1 MSLKL
6 SGFTLI
12 ELMITV
18 AILAII
24 AAVAIPSY
32 TSYVD
37 RGKRAEARAALLD
50 IAARQERFYSN
61 NRQYAGKLGGPDADT
76 DHLRIPGCTATNCP
90 SENDY
95 YALSLTPPGTT
106 AQAFR
111 ATATPSGWT
120 DDECGDLGIDQ
131 TGAKTHTKTPSP
143 PDRALC
149 WGK

>member
-12 ELMITV
+12 ELLIV
-18 AILAII
+18 IAILAIV

-32 TSYVD
+32 NSYVD

-50 IAARQERFYSN
+50 IAARQERYYSN
-61 NRQYAGKLGGPDADT
+61 NRQYADQLSKLRMSGT
-76 DHLRIPGCTATNCP
+76 
-90 SENDY
+90 SENGY
-95 YALSLTPPGTT
+95 YTLSVTPPLSVTLPT
-106 AQAFR
+106 NKQDFD

-120 DDECGDLGIDQ
+120 DDECGNLSIDE
-131 TGAKTHTKTPSP
+131 TGAKTHSLVPR
-143 PDRALC
+143 DRALC

>member
-32 TSYVD
+32 NSYVD
-37 RGKRAEARAALLD
+37 RGKRAEARTALLD
-50 IAARQERFYSN
+50 IAARQERYYSN
-61 NRQYAGKLGGPDADT
+61 NRKYAANLNDLNMSGTK
-76 DHLRIPGCTATNCP
+76 
-90 SENDY
+90 SENGY
-95 YALSLTPPGTT
+95 YALSLTPPGTN
-106 AQAFR
+106 AQTFK

-120 DDECGDLGIDQ
+120 DDKCGALGIDE
-131 TGAKTHTKTPSP
+131 TGAKTHSLG
-143 PDRALC
+143 DRALC

>member
-18 AILAII
+18 AILAIV
-24 AAVAIPSY
+24 AAVAIPAY

-37 RGKRAEARAALLD
+37 RGKRAEARTALLD
-50 IAARQERFYSN
+50 IAARQERYYSN
-61 NRQYAGKLGGPDADT
+61 NRQYAANLNDLKLSGT
-76 DHLRIPGCTATNCP
+76 K
-90 SENDY
+90 SENGY
-95 YALSLTPPGTT
+95 YTLSITPRPSGSNN
-106 AQAFR
+106 QDFD

-120 DDECGDLGIDQ
+120 DDKCGNLGIDE
-131 TGAKTHTKTPSP
+131 TGAKTQSLG
-143 PDRALC
+143 DRALC

>member
-18 AILAII
+18 AILAIV
-24 AAVAIPSY
+24 AAVAIPAY

-37 RGKRAEARAALLD
+37 RGKRAEARTALLD
-50 IAARQERFYSN
+50 IAARQERYYSN
-61 NRQYAGKLGGPDADT
+61 NRQYADQLSKLRMSGT
-76 DHLRIPGCTATNCP
+76 K
-90 SENDY
+90 SENGY
-95 YALSLTPPGTT
+95 YTLSVTLPSGSNN
-106 AQAFR
+106 QDFD

-120 DDECGDLGIDQ
+120 DDKCGNLSIDETGVKTQSLG
-131 TGAKTHTKTPSP
+131 
-143 PDRALC
+143 DRALC

>member
-37 RGKRAEARAALLD
+37 RGKRAEARTALLD
-50 IAARQERFYSN
+50 IAARQERYYSN
-61 NRQYAGKLGGPDADT
+61 KRKYTGQLNE
-76 DHLRIPGCTATNCP
+76 LRMSGT
-90 SENDY
+90 SENGY
-95 YALSLTPPGTT
+95 YTLSVTLPSGSSD
-106 AQAFR
+106 QDFD

-120 DDECGDLGIDQ
+120 DDKCSVFSIDE
-131 TGAKTHTKTPSP
+131 TGAKTHSLG
-143 PDRALC
+143 DRALC

>member
-50 IAARQERFYSN
+50 IAARQERHYSN
-61 NRQYAGKLGGPDADT
+61 NREYADQLSKLKMSGT
-76 DHLRIPGCTATNCP
+76 K
-90 SENDY
+90 SENGY
-95 YALSLTPPGTT
+95 YTLSVTLPRGSNN
-106 AQAFR
+106 QDFD

-120 DDECGDLGIDQ
+120 DDKCGVLGIDE
-131 TGAKTHTKTPSP
+131 TGAKTHSLSYP
-143 PDRALC
+143 PDPALC

>member
-24 AAVAIPSY
+24 AAVAIPAY
-32 TSYVD
+32 TQYVD
-37 RGKRAEARAALLD
+37 RGKRAEARTALLD
-50 IAARQERFYSN
+50 IAARQERYYSN
-61 NRQYAGKLGGPDADT
+61 NRQYT
-76 DHLRIPGCTATNCP
+76 DDLTGDLKMSGA
-90 SENDY
+90 SENGY
-95 YALSLTPPGTT
+95 YALSVALSGSNN
-106 AQAFR
+106 QDFD

-120 DDECGDLGIDQ
+120 DDKCGDLGIDE
-131 TGAKTHTKTPSP
+131 TGAKTQSLG
-143 PDRALC
+143 DRASC

>member
-6 SGFTLI
+6 SGFSLI
-12 ELMITV
+12 ELMIAV

-24 AAVAIPSY
+24 AAIAIPSY

-61 NRQYAGKLGGPDADT
+61 NRQYTAKLGGGADS
-76 DHLRIPGCTATNCP
+76 LNIPGCTATNCS
-90 SENDY
+90 SENGY
-95 YALSLTPPGTT
+95 YALSVALPTG
-106 AQAFR
+106 QNNQDFD

-120 DDECGDLGIDQ
+120 DDQCRNLGIDE
-131 TGAKTHTKTPSP
+131 TGVKTKTGNR
-143 PDRALC
+143 DLAFC

>member
-12 ELMITV
+12 EIMITV

-32 TSYVD
+32 AGYVE
-37 RGKRAEARAALLD
+37 RGKRAEARTALLD
-50 IAARQERFYSN
+50 IAARQERYYSN
-61 NRQYAGKLGGPDADT
+61 NRQYADQLSKLNMSGAK
-76 DHLRIPGCTATNCP
+76 
-90 SENDY
+90 SENGY
-95 YALSLTPPGTT
+95 YALSVTLSGSNN
-106 AQAFR
+106 QDFD

-120 DDECGDLGIDQ
+120 DDKCGDLGIDE
-131 TGAKTHTKTPSP
+131 TGAKTQSLG
-143 PDRALC
+143 DRALC

>member
-1 MSLKL
+1 MSLKTA
-6 SGFTLI
+6 GFSLI
-12 ELMITV
+12 ELMIAV

-24 AAVAIPSY
+24 AAIAIPSY

-61 NRQYAGKLGGPDADT
+61 NRQYTAKLGGGADS
-76 DHLRIPGCTATNCP
+76 LNIPGCTATSCS
-90 SENDY
+90 SENGY
-95 YALSLTPPGTT
+95 YALSVVLPGGENN
-106 AQAFR
+106 QDFD

-120 DDECGDLGIDQ
+120 DDQCRNLGIDE
-131 TGAKTHTKTPSP
+131 TGVKTETGNR
-143 PDRALC
+143 DLAFC

>member
-24 AAVAIPSY
+24 AAVAIPAY
-32 TSYVD
+32 TQYVD
-37 RGKRAEARAALLD
+37 RGKRAEARTALLD
-50 IAARQERFYSN
+50 IAARQERYYSN
-61 NRQYAGKLGGPDADT
+61 NRQYT
-76 DHLRIPGCTATNCP
+76 DDLTGDLKMSGA
-90 SENDY
+90 SENGY
-95 YALSLTPPGTT
+95 YALSVALGGSNN
-106 AQAFR
+106 QDFD

-120 DDECGDLGIDQ
+120 DDKCGNLGIDE
-131 TGAKTHTKTPSP
+131 TGAKTQSLG
-143 PDRALC
+143 DRASC

>member
-18 AILAII
+18 AIVAII

-37 RGKRAEARAALLD
+37 RGKRAEARTALLD
-50 IAARQERFYSN
+50 IAARQERYYSN
-61 NRQYAGKLGGPDADT
+61 NRQYADQLSKLRMSGT
-76 DHLRIPGCTATNCP
+76 K
-90 SENDY
+90 SENGY
-95 YALSLTPPGTT
+95 YTLQVTLPSGSND
-106 AQAFR
+106 QDFD

-120 DDECGDLGIDQ
+120 DDKCGVLGIDE
-131 TGAKTHTKTPSP
+131 TGAKTQSLG
-143 PDRALC
+143 DRALC

>member
-24 AAVAIPSY
+24 AAFAIPY
-32 TSYVD
+32 YDMYVE
-37 RGKRAEARAALLD
+37 RGKRAEARTALLD
-50 IAARQERFYSN
+50 IAARQERYYSN
-61 NRQYAGKLGGPDADT
+61 NRQYTNQLSKLRMSGT
-76 DHLRIPGCTATNCP
+76 
-90 SENDY
+90 SENGY
-95 YALSLTPPGTT
+95 YALSLPLPAMLGTAT
-106 AQAFR
+106 GTNTQTFK

-120 DDECGDLGIDQ
+120 DDKCGDLGIDE
-131 TGAKTHTKTPSP
+131 TGAKTHSLG
-143 PDRALC
+143 DRALC

>member
-18 AILAII
+18 AILAIV

-32 TSYVD
+32 SSYVD

-50 IAARQERFYSN
+50 IAARQERYYSN
-61 NRQYAGKLGGPDADT
+61 NRQYADQLSKLRMSGT
-76 DHLRIPGCTATNCP
+76 K
-90 SENDY
+90 SENGY
-95 YALSLTPPGTT
+95 YTLSVTLPSGSNN
-106 AQAFR
+106 QDFD

-120 DDECGDLGIDQ
+120 DDKCGNLSIDETGVKTQSLG
-131 TGAKTHTKTPSP
+131 
-143 PDRALC
+143 DRALC

>member
-18 AILAII
+18 AILAIV

-32 TSYVD
+32 TSYVE
-37 RGKRAEARAALLD
+37 RGKRAEARTALLD
-50 IAARQERFYSN
+50 IAARQERYYSN
-61 NRQYAGKLGGPDADT
+61 NRQYADQLSKLGMSGT
-76 DHLRIPGCTATNCP
+76 K
-90 SENDY
+90 SENGNY
-95 YALSLTPPGTT
+95 TLSVALGGSNN
-106 AQAFR
+106 QDFD

-120 DDECGDLGIDQ
+120 DDECGDLGIDE
-131 TGAKTHTKTPSP
+131 TGAKTQSLG
-143 PDRALC
+143 DRALC

>member
-37 RGKRAEARAALLD
+37 RGKRAEARTALLD
-50 IAARQERFYSN
+50 IAARQERHYSN
-61 NRQYAGKLGGPDADT
+61 KRKYADQLSKLRMSGT
-76 DHLRIPGCTATNCP
+76 K
-90 SENDY
+90 SENGY
-95 YALSLTPPGTT
+95 YTLSLLPRPSGSSY
-106 AQAFR
+106 QDFD

-120 DDECGDLGIDQ
+120 DDKCGVLGIDE
-131 TGAKTHTKTPSP
+131 TGAKTHSLSYP
-143 PDRALC
+143 PDPALC

>member
-37 RGKRAEARAALLD
+37 RGKRAEARTALLD
-50 IAARQERFYSN
+50 IAARQERYYSN
-61 NRQYAGKLGGPDADT
+61 KRKYADQLSKLRMSST
-76 DHLRIPGCTATNCP
+76 
-90 SENDY
+90 SENGY
-95 YALSLTPPGTT
+95 YTLSVTLPSGSNK
-106 AQAFR
+106 QDFD

-120 DDECGDLGIDQ
+120 DDKCGNLGIDE
-131 TGAKTHTKTPSP
+131 TGAKTHSLVPR
-143 PDRALC
+143 DRALC

>member
-12 ELMITV
+12 ELMIVIVIV
-18 AILAII
+18 AIV

-32 TSYVD
+32 NSYVD
-37 RGKRAEARAALLD
+37 RGKRAEARTALLD
-50 IAARQERFYSN
+50 IAARQERYYSN
-61 NRQYAGKLGGPDADT
+61 NRQYTGKLGGPDADT
-76 DHLRIPGCTATNCP
+76 DHLRIPGCTATSCP

-95 YALSLTPPGTT
+95 YALSLTPLGTGARASQT
-106 AQAFR
+106 FK

-120 DDECGDLGIDQ
+120 DDKCGDLGIDE
-131 TGAKTHTKTPSP
+131 TGAKTQSLG
-143 PDRALC
+143 DRALC

>member
-32 TSYVD
+32 SSYVD
-37 RGKRAEARAALLD
+37 RGKRAEARTALLD

-61 NRQYAGKLGGPDADT
+61 NRQYADQLSKLRMSGT
-76 DHLRIPGCTATNCP
+76 
-90 SENDY
+90 SENGY
-95 YALSLTPPGTT
+95 YTLSVALRASSGTT
-106 AQAFR
+106 ASNTQTFQ
-111 ATATPSGWT
+111 ATATPAGSWT
-120 DDECGDLGIDQ
+120 DDKCGNLSIDE
-131 TGAKTHTKTPSP
+131 TGAKTQSLG
-143 PDRALC
+143 DRALC

>member
-18 AILAII
+18 AILAIV

-37 RGKRAEARAALLD
+37 RGKRAEARTALLD
-50 IAARQERFYSN
+50 IAARQERYYSN
-61 NRQYAGKLGGPDADT
+61 NRQY
-76 DHLRIPGCTATNCP
+76 TNQLSELNISSST
-90 SENDY
+90 SENGY
-95 YALSLTPPGTT
+95 YTLSVT
-106 AQAFR
+106 ASGSNKQDFD
-111 ATATPSGWT
+111 ATAAPSGWT
-120 DDECGDLGIDQ
+120 DDKCGTLGIDEI
-131 TGAKTHTKTPSP
+131 GAKTQSLG
-143 PDRALC
+143 DRALC

>member
-18 AILAII
+18 AIVAII

-37 RGKRAEARAALLD
+37 RGKRAEARTALLD
-50 IAARQERFYSN
+50 IAARQERYYSN
-61 NRQYAGKLGGPDADT
+61 NRQYADQLSKLRMSGT
-76 DHLRIPGCTATNCP
+76 K
-90 SENDY
+90 SENGY
-95 YALSLTPPGTT
+95 YTLSVTLPSGSNN
-106 AQAFR
+106 QDFD

-120 DDECGDLGIDQ
+120 DDKCGVLGIDE
-131 TGAKTHTKTPSP
+131 TGAKTQSLG
-143 PDRALC
+143 DRALC

>member
-18 AILAII
+18 AILAIV

-32 TSYVD
+32 TNYVD
-37 RGKRAEARAALLD
+37 RGKRAEARTALLD
-50 IAARQERFYSN
+50 IAARQERYYSN
-61 NRQYAGKLGGPDADT
+61 NRQYADQLSKLRMSGT
-76 DHLRIPGCTATNCP
+76 K
-90 SENDY
+90 SENGY
-95 YALSLTPPGTT
+95 YTLSVTLAASGTT
-106 AQAFR
+106 ASNTQTFR

-120 DDECGDLGIDQ
+120 DDQCGDLGIDE
-131 TGAKTHTKTPSP
+131 TGAKTQSLG
-143 PDRALC
+143 DRKLC

>member
-24 AAVAIPSY
+24 AAVTIPAY
-32 TSYVD
+32 TQYVD

-50 IAARQERFYSN
+50 IAARQERHYSN
-61 NRQYAGKLGGPDADT
+61 NRQYTATLSDLNMSGTSENGNYTLSVALGGSNNQDFD
-76 DHLRIPGCTATNCP
+76 
-90 SENDY
+90 
-95 YALSLTPPGTT
+95 
-106 AQAFR
+106 

-120 DDECGDLGIDQ
+120 DDECGDLSIDE
-131 TGAKTHTKTPSP
+131 TGAKTHTKIPSSG
-143 PDRALC
+143 DRALC

>member
-37 RGKRAEARAALLD
+37 RGKRAEARTALLD
-50 IAARQERFYSN
+50 IAARQERYYSN
-61 NRQYAGKLGGPDADT
+61 NRQYADQLSKLNLSGT
-76 DHLRIPGCTATNCP
+76 K
-90 SENDY
+90 SENGY
-95 YALSLTPPGTT
+95 YTLSVTLPSGSNN
-106 AQAFR
+106 QDFD

-120 DDECGDLGIDQ
+120 DDKCSNLGIDE
-131 TGAKTHTKTPSP
+131 TGAKTHSGLG
-143 PDRALC
+143 DRALC

>member
-32 TSYVD
+32 SSYVD
-37 RGKRAEARAALLD
+37 RGKRAEARTALLD
-50 IAARQERFYSN
+50 IAARQERHYSN
-61 NRQYAGKLGGPDADT
+61 NRQY
-76 DHLRIPGCTATNCP
+76 TATLSDLKMP
-90 SENDY
+90 GMSENGY
-95 YALSLTPPGTT
+95 YTLSVAASGSN
-106 AQAFR
+106 QDFD

-120 DDECGDLGIDQ
+120 DDKCGNLSIDE
-131 TGAKTHTKTPSP
+131 TGAKTQSLG
-143 PDRALC
+143 DRASC